1 MKDFLKF
8 TLATICGLLVTGVLL
23 FFMGMVTLA
32 GMTAGSSETTVKDNS
47 LMVLDLNGSLS
58 ERNDENIYSTIM
70 GFTGD
75 NGNVYGLN
83 DILASI
89 KKAKENDKIKGIY
102 IKANSLSTSFASI
115 EAIRAALDD
124 FKSSGK
130 FIVTYADNYSQGLYY
145 LSSVADKVVL
155 NPHGAVDWRGL
166 ASTPMFFKD
175 LLEKIGVEMQ
185 VFKVGTYKSAVEPY
199 TCTQMSDANKE
210 QMTALLGS
218 IWDKMLSNISA
229 SRKISSDS
237 LNAYADRVLTFAPAE
252 EVVAKGLVDTLMY
265 QNDMRDYLKGMMSV
279 DKDDDIPTLSLD
291 DMINVKRDT
300 PKDMSG
306 NIIAVYYAVGEIVDA
321 AGNDINGDES
331 IVGNKVIRD
340 LRKLKEDKDVK
351 AVVLRVNSPGGSA
364 FASEQIWKAVSEL
377 KAEKPVI
384 VSMGDYA
391 ASGGYYISCVA
402 DSIVAEPTTLTGSI
416 GIFGMFPNAKGLA
429 DKVGVTFDVAKT
441 NEYSDVGIITRP
453 MKDGEKAML
462 QSYIERGYDLF
473 VTRCAD
479 GRGMKKEDIEKI
491 AQGRV
496 WSGTM
501 AKEIGLVDEIGGLD
515 KALEIASKKA
525 GVEKYTTQEYPE
537 PKSMFSTLLDKS
549 LPAYI
554 ESRML
559 KSKLGSYYSDFN
571 TMRKIDRMSRIQAR
585 IPLEI
590 NLN

>member
-32 GMTAGSSETTVKDNS
+32 GMAAGSSETTVKDNS

-279 DKDDDIPTLSLD
+279 DKDDDIPMLSLD

>member
-1 MKDFLKF
+1 
-8 TLATICGLLVTGVLL
+8 
-23 FFMGMVTLA
+23 
-32 GMTAGSSETTVKDNS
+32 
-47 LMVLDLNGSLS
+47 
-58 ERNDENIYSTIM
+58 
-70 GFTGD
+70 
-75 NGNVYGLN
+75 
-83 DILASI
+83 
-89 KKAKENDKIKGIY
+89 
-102 IKANSLSTSFASI
+102 
-115 EAIRAALDD
+115 
-124 FKSSGK
+124 
-130 FIVTYADNYSQGLYY
+130 
-145 LSSVADKVVL
+145 VADKVVL

-279 DKDDDIPTLSLD
+279 DKDDDIPMLSLD

-525 GVEKYTTQEYPE
+525 GVEKYTAQEYPE

>member
-32 GMTAGSSETTVKDNS
+32 GMAAGSSETTVKDNS

-166 ASTPMFFKD
+166 ASVPMFYKD
-175 LLEKIGVEMQ
+175 LLDKLGVEMQ

-279 DKDDDIPTLSLD
+279 DKDDDIPMLSLD

-441 NEYSDVGIITRP
+441 NEYSDVGVITRP

>member
-32 GMTAGSSETTVKDNS
+32 GMAAGSSETTVKDNS

-279 DKDDDIPTLSLD
+279 DKDDDIPMLSLD

-429 DKVGVTFDVAKT
+429 DKIGVTFDVAKT

>member
-1 MKDFLKF
+1 
-8 TLATICGLLVTGVLL
+8 
-23 FFMGMVTLA
+23 
-32 GMTAGSSETTVKDNS
+32 
-47 LMVLDLNGSLS
+47 
-58 ERNDENIYSTIM
+58 
-70 GFTGD
+70 
-75 NGNVYGLN
+75 
-83 DILASI
+83 
-89 KKAKENDKIKGIY
+89 
-102 IKANSLSTSFASI
+102 
-115 EAIRAALDD
+115 
-124 FKSSGK
+124 
-130 FIVTYADNYSQGLYY
+130 
-145 LSSVADKVVL
+145 
-155 NPHGAVDWRGL
+155 
-166 ASTPMFFKD
+166 MFFKD

-279 DKDDDIPTLSLD
+279 DKDDDIPMLSLD

>member
-1 MKDFLKF
+1 
-8 TLATICGLLVTGVLL
+8 
-23 FFMGMVTLA
+23 
-32 GMTAGSSETTVKDNS
+32 
-47 LMVLDLNGSLS
+47 
-58 ERNDENIYSTIM
+58 
-70 GFTGD
+70 
-75 NGNVYGLN
+75 
-83 DILASI
+83 
-89 KKAKENDKIKGIY
+89 
-102 IKANSLSTSFASI
+102 
-115 EAIRAALDD
+115 
-124 FKSSGK
+124 
-130 FIVTYADNYSQGLYY
+130 
-145 LSSVADKVVL
+145 
-155 NPHGAVDWRGL
+155 
-166 ASTPMFFKD
+166 
-175 LLEKIGVEMQ
+175 
-185 VFKVGTYKSAVEPY
+185 
-199 TCTQMSDANKE
+199 
-210 QMTALLGS
+210 
-218 IWDKMLSNISA
+218 
-229 SRKISSDS
+229 
-237 LNAYADRVLTFAPAE
+237 
-252 EVVAKGLVDTLMY
+252 
-265 QNDMRDYLKGMMSV
+265 MRDYLKGMMSV
-279 DKDDDIPTLSLD
+279 DKDDDIPMLSLD

>member
-32 GMTAGSSETTVKDNS
+32 GMAAGSSETTVKDNS

-279 DKDDDIPTLSLD
+279 DKDDDIPMLSLD

-441 NEYSDVGIITRP
+441 NEYSDVGVITRP